1 MAGGLGLRELGGTGL
16 KISSLGFGASPLG
29 NVFGSVKEEDAIAS
43 VHEAARL
50 GINFFDVS
58 PYYGDTLAETVLGKA
73 LKSIPIPREDYVL
86 STKCGRYASG
96 FDFSAERVTKSV
108 DESLQ
113 RLNVTYV
120 DLIHCHDI
128 EFGSLDQIVTETV
141 PALQKLK
148 DAGKVRHIGIS
159 GLPLNA
165 FRYVLDRVP
174 KGSVE
179 VVLSYCHYSLNDT
192 SLLEIVP
199 YLQEKGIGIISAS
212 PLSMGLLSG
221 QTPPEWHPAPSE
233 LKVACNKAIEVCK
246 AQGKSIAKLALQY
259 AMRNHDIAI
268 TLVGMNSI
276 EQVQE
281 NVKAAIEVEQGAKY
295 DEELLKEVEKVL
307 QPVKNL
313 TWSSGRDENN

>member
-16 KISSLGFGASPLG
+16 KISSLGFGGSPLG
-29 NVFGSVKEEDAIAS
+29 NLFGSVKEEDAIAS

-58 PYYGDTLAETVLGKA
+58 PFYGDTLAETVLGKA

-233 LKVACNKAIEVCK
+233 LKVLVSHLVLLQLRLLYIHIFHECAI
-246 AQGKSIAKLALQY
+246 SLYL
-259 AMRNHDIAI
+259 
-268 TLVGMNSI
+268 
-276 EQVQE
+276 
-281 NVKAAIEVEQGAKY
+281 
-295 DEELLKEVEKVL
+295 
-307 QPVKNL
+307 
-313 TWSSGRDENN
+313 

>member
-1 MAGGLGLRELGGTGL
+1 MAGGLRLRELGGTGL
-16 KISSLGFGASPLG
+16 KISSLGFGGSPLG
-29 NVFGSVKEEDAIAS
+29 NIFGSVKEEDAIAS

-86 STKCGRYASG
+86 STKCGRYGSG
-96 FDFSAERVTKSV
+96 FDFSAELVTKSV

-221 QTPPEWHPAPSE
+221 QTPPEWHPAPLE

-259 AMRNHDIAI
+259 AMRNHDIAT